1 MSLLH
6 LDGLWDSFRGGLSFR
21 LVLAGSWLVGGL
33 IQAVLHAGA
42 PRAGVDC
49 GCNKTGDYVSG
60 RIFLP
65 TWQATLSPGG
75 RYRIRVLTDTMHLTL
90 QVSGHGQSEILL
102 GPFPLAASWGFG
114 PDDHW
119 LVVHYPGA
127 SQSQLMADLYDLS
140 ATGRKT
146 VSFGPMT
153 TGSALLAFSPHG
165 RYLLVAGLLTGN
177 RTRLHLLR
185 SDTGL
190 EAAGAIE
197 FAFEPGPG
205 NPGNT
210 FGIAARGFGPDD
222 LDATFHYAF
231 VKGNQVNWNVLN
243 LESGRFVI
251 QNFMVA
257 PHAQWLFSPCGDIVA
272 LVELP
277 TGQTPRIWLE
287 RTLDGQHAVAGA
299 TVAGYSRLLTTTA
312 YHVAQT
318 RSGVHQLVA
327 NSASS
332 ACAGGPTAPYWPA
345 GAKLVATDVGT
356 NFVVLA
362 WPAAKDGN
370 GDLNLYQVV
379 RTSPQWMVLGE
390 VPADAPRTFTVTG
403 LAPGQWYELGVY
415 AKDAAGNLSSSRLD
429 LTVGTLKTPSGPVWP
444 ANAKLRVTD
453 VGEDAVTFS
462 WPAAADDR
470 GVTAY
475 RIYQDALLRDTVPGT
490 TLEWRAT
497 GLQVNQLYAFKVEAG
512 DADGNWTTDGPS
524 DRLLTRDRTPPHW
537 APGSRLYATST
548 TPTSLGVGW
557 TPAEDNVGVT
567 AYRLYLLT
575 PQGFEPLWDADYQFV
590 YQCLEPETSYTFKVE
605 ANDAAGN
612 WSTNGPNG
620 TLFTAAG
627 SDACAARLRCASVS
641 TDGQPGQGVYMD
653 PWFKS
658 GSADSLRPSLS
669 ADGRYVAFQSRAAN
683 LVWGDHNS
691 YWEKYLYTGTSTN
704 RVSTNPSDIFVHDNW
719 SGRTERLN
727 LSNCGQETE
736 LPADGSW
743 PPTSGYPAISAN
755 GEYVAFVSNSRLLD
769 TGNVPGRMEVFV
781 RGRRTCRTELISRST
796 NGERAD
802 ADCLSPTLSG
812 DGQLVAFASSASNLV
827 RGDTNRCCDVFLHD
841 RQTGYTRVIS
851 VNNSGEIGDGDSW
864 GPAFSADGRFVAFV
878 SRARNL
884 LPNKTNSIALVYIH
898 DLESHTTHCVS
909 VSTGGD
915 LANDDCGRSPTD
927 SANDTR
933 IALSADGRYVA
944 FDSLA
949 SNLVPGDTNGRRDVF
964 VHDRQTG
971 RTERVSITY
980 AGLEANGPSHEPAIS
995 HDGRY
1000 VAFVSWATNLL
1011 PEPTR
1016 WGQVYV
1022 FDRVTRVIEGVS
1034 RCDCGPGG
1042 GSFARAECY
1051 RPALSGDG
1059 RWVAFA
1065 SESSDLAR
1073 NLEDTNESTDVFVYD
1088 RQNGAGD
1095 TDNDGLP
1102 DTDEQGGPGGNPV
1115 VDVNADGLP
1124 DWRQFAVHT
1133 LFPKTGGEPVG
1144 FTLLDG
1150 GYGGARLV
1158 LVTLSDQ
1165 LGGDPDAQQDLI
1177 RLLGQ
1182 SARVTLADNPAPD
1195 MTPPGV
1201 TFPDGCFR
1209 IEINNLGEAQ
1219 DALALLIWLPPEAGI
1234 NALWKYGPTPDRPDP
1249 HWYEFDFDGRT
1260 GAMFDSQGRWI
1271 TVWLVD
1277 GERGDDDLRADG
1289 QIVDVLAPARDGNR
1303 SPAALDVFTPV
1314 IELDAGHDHQP
1325 LIVHNAGGR
1334 GMDWMVWPDLPT
1346 WLTVSP
1352 ASGHLPAGMSV
1363 ELTVVGGDTGLP
1375 PARYV
1380 HDLMVVSAGGVR
1392 RIPVRMTTAVQIV
1405 ETGFEPEGDVRIA
1418 WRSAPGR
1425 YYVVEMTDE
1434 LAVPVWRVASPFI
1447 EATSA
1452 RMAWVDYSSGAAA
1465 VRFYRIVELE
1475 HGY

>member
-1 MSLLH
+1 MNLALLGRFWCF
-6 LDGLWDSFRGGLSFR
+6 LGRSSSVGAL
-21 LVLAGSWLVGGL
+21 LVGLVVFPGVTPGEL
-33 IQAVLHAGA
+33 LGAA

-60 RIFLP
+60 RIFSP
-65 TWQATLSPGG
+65 TWQATVSPSR
-75 RYRIRVLTDTMHLTL
+75 RYNVRVFTDTMHLTL
-90 QVSGHGQSEILL
+90 QISSLGQSEISL

-114 PDDHW
+114 PEDRW
-119 LVVHYPGA
+119 LAVHYPGA
-127 SQSQLMADLYDLS
+127 SQGQLMADLYDLS
-140 ATGRKT
+140 AAGRKT

-153 TGSALLAFSPHG
+153 TGSAFLAFSPHG
-165 RYLLVAGLLTGN
+165 RYLLVAALLMGN
-177 RTRLHLLR
+177 RTQLHLLR
-185 SDTGL
+185 SDTGA

-197 FAFEPGPG
+197 FTFEPGAG
-205 NPGNT
+205 SAGNT
-210 FGIAARGFGPDD
+210 FGVAAWGFGPDD

-231 VKGNQVNWNVLN
+231 VNGNQVNWNVLN
-243 LESGRFVI
+243 VEAGRFVV
-251 QNFMVA
+251 QNFVVA
-257 PHAQWLFSPCGDIVA
+257 PHAQWLFSPCGDMVA

-299 TVAGYSRLLTTTA
+299 PMAGYSRLLTTTE

-318 RSGVHQLVA
+318 GSGVHQLVA

-332 ACAGGPTAPYWPA
+332 ACAGGPAAPYWPT

-362 WPAAKDGN
+362 WPAAKDAN

-390 VPADAPRTFTVTG
+390 VPANAPRTFTVTG

-415 AKDAAGNLSSSRLD
+415 AKDTGNLSSSRLD

-444 ANAKLRVTD
+444 ANAKLRVID
-453 VGEDAVTFS
+453 AGEDTVTFS
-462 WPAAADDR
+462 WPAAVDDR
-470 GVTAY
+470 SVTAY

-497 GLQVNQLYAFKVEAG
+497 GLQVNQLYVFKVEAG

-524 DRLLTRDRTPPHW
+524 DRLLTRDRTSPNWP
-537 APGSRLYATST
+537 PGSRIYATST
-548 TPTSLGVGW
+548 TPTSLGIGW

-605 ANDAAGN
+605 ATDAAGN
-612 WSTNGPNG
+612 WSTNGPSG
-620 TLFTAAG
+620 TLYTAPG
-627 SDACAARLRCASVS
+627 SNACADRLRCASVS
-641 TDGQPGQGVYMD
+641 TDGQLGQGIYPN

-691 YWEKYLYTGTSTN
+691 YWEKYLYTETSTN
-704 RVSTNPSDIFVHDNW
+704 GISTNPSDIFVHDNW

-727 LSNCGQETE
+727 LSNSGQETE
-736 LPADGSW
+736 LPSDGSW

-755 GEYVAFVSNSRLLD
+755 GEYVAFVSNSRILD
-769 TGNVPGRMEVFV
+769 TGNDPGKTQVFV
-781 RGRRTCRTELISRST
+781 RGRRTYRTELISKST
-796 NGERAD
+796 SGERAN
-802 ADCLSPTLSG
+802 ADCLTPALSG
-812 DGQLVAFASSASNLV
+812 DGHSVAFASSASNLV
-827 RGDTNRCCDVFLHD
+827 WGDTNGCIDVFLHD
-841 RQTGYTRVIS
+841 RQTGYTTVIS
-851 VNNSGEIGDGDSW
+851 VNNSGKIGDGDSW
-864 GPAFSADGRFVAFV
+864 GPAFSADGRVVAFV

-884 LPNKTNSIALVYIH
+884 VPNKTNSTALVYVH
-898 DLESHTTHCVS
+898 DPESHTTHCVS
-909 VSTGGD
+909 VSTGGE

-933 IALSADGRYVA
+933 IALSADGRYIA

-949 SNLVPGDTNGRRDVF
+949 SNLVPGDTNGKRDVF

-971 RTERVSITY
+971 QTERVSLSH

-1000 VAFVSWATNLL
+1000 VAFASWATNLL

-1016 WGQVYV
+1016 WGQIYV
-1022 FDRVTRVIEGVS
+1022 FDRVTGVIEGVS

-1042 GSFARAECY
+1042 GAFARAECY
-1051 RPALSGDG
+1051 QPAISGDG

-1065 SESSDLAR
+1065 SESSDLVR

-1102 DTDEQGGPGGNPV
+1102 DTDEQGGPGGNPA
-1115 VDVNADGLP
+1115 VDVNGDGQP
-1124 DWRQFAVHT
+1124 DWQQFSVHT
-1133 LFPKTGGEPVG
+1133 LFPNVGGEPVG

-1165 LGGDPDAQQDLI
+1165 LGGDPDAQEDLV
-1177 RLLGQ
+1177 RQLGQ

-1195 MTPPGV
+1195 MTPAGV
-1201 TFPDGCFR
+1201 TFPEGCFR
-1209 IEINNLGEAQ
+1209 IEIDNLGESR
-1219 DALALLIWLPPEAGI
+1219 DAVVLLIWLPPESGI
-1234 NALWKYGPTPDRPDP
+1234 NALWKYGPTSDRPDP

-1260 GAMFDSQGRWI
+1260 GAMFDSQGRWVA
-1271 TVWLVD
+1271 VWLAD
-1277 GERGDDDLRADG
+1277 GERGDDDLRANG
-1289 QIVDVLAPARDGNR
+1289 QILDVLALASDGNTP
-1303 SPAALDVFTPV
+1303 PAALDVSTTI
-1314 IELDAGHDHQP
+1314 IELDAWHDHQP
-1325 LIVHNAGGR
+1325 LIIQNAGGR

-1352 ASGHLPAGMSV
+1352 ATGYLPASTSV
-1363 ELTVVGGDTGLP
+1363 ELTVAATDSGLP

-1380 HDLMVVSAGGVR
+1380 HDLMLATSGGLQ
-1392 RIPVRMTTAVQIV
+1392 RISVHLTTSV
-1405 ETGFEPEGDVRIA
+1405 EIIQSVARPEGGIQLT
-1418 WRSAPGR
+1418 WRSLPSTFYQIEAT
-1425 YYVVEMTDE
+1425 TD
-1434 LAVPVWRVASPFI
+1434 LSPLNWRVVSPFI
-1447 EATSA
+1447 EANGTET
-1452 RMAWVDYSSGAAA
+1452 AWCDYTAPFDRT
-1465 VRFYRIVELE
+1465 RFYRVVQR
-1475 HGY
+1475 